1 MAFLLSSISISK
13 LTSKSICFF
22 LAPSCINAIFSLI
35 NLMSNIIL
43 NFVTLI
49 SLLVF
54 ILPFAIIKT
63 NMPYKINTLKKA
75 DWPPLLKEINQL
87 PNKLFYVGKVADW
100 SRKLLCVVGAR
111 KNTNYGREAVETFI
125 ESLRGYPITIVS
137 GLALGIDSIAHRAA
151 LKNNLPTIAVPGSGL
166 SLEVLHPQSHTHLA
180 TEIIEKGGM
189 MMNEFEPD
197 FKATHYSFPQRN
209 RIMAGMSHA
218 TLVIEATQ
226 KSGTLITAR
235 LATEYNRD
243 VLALPGSIFNT
254 TSQGPHMLIRLG
266 ATPIRDSNDILEALH
281 LEKTGN
287 EEYENNEEKYFDCS
301 EKEMFIIKLL
311 IEPLERDE
319 ILRQI
324 QTKHQIPVGEIHTLL
339 SLLELKGL
347 IKETLGEIHL
357 S

>member
-1 MAFLLSSISISK
+1 
-13 LTSKSICFF
+13 
-22 LAPSCINAIFSLI
+22 
-35 NLMSNIIL
+35 MS
-43 NFVTLI
+43 
-49 SLLVF
+49 
-54 ILPFAIIKT
+54 
-63 NMPYKINTLKKA
+63 YKIKKLEHK
-75 DWPPLLKEINQL
+75 DWPPLLEEINQL
-87 PNKLFYVGKVADW
+87 PNKLFYAGKIADW
-100 SRKLLCVVGAR
+100 NRKLLCIVGSR
-111 KNTNYGREAVETFI
+111 KNTNYGREATETLI
-125 ESLRGYPITIVS
+125 EGLKGYPITIVS

-189 MMNEFEPD
+189 MMNEFEPE
-197 FKATHYSFPQRN
+197 FKATQWSFPQRN

-218 TLVIEATQ
+218 TLVIEAEQ
-226 KSGTLITAR
+226 KSGTPTTAR
-235 LATEYNRD
+235 LATQNNRD

-281 LEKTGN
+281 LESHSASSDSASRD
-287 EEYENNEEKYFDCS
+287 EEKYFDCS
-301 EKEMFIIKLL
+301 EKEMLIIKLL

-324 QTKHQIPVGEIHTLL
+324 NTKHQIPIGEIQTFL

-347 IKETLGEIHL
+347 IKESLGEIRL
-357 S
+357 T

>member
-1 MAFLLSSISISK
+1 
-13 LTSKSICFF
+13 
-22 LAPSCINAIFSLI
+22 
-35 NLMSNIIL
+35 MS
-43 NFVTLI
+43 
-49 SLLVF
+49 
-54 ILPFAIIKT
+54 
-63 NMPYKINTLKKA
+63 YKIDILKKA
-75 DWPPLLKEINQL
+75 DWPPLLEGINQL

-111 KNTNYGREAVETFI
+111 KNTNYGREAVETLI

-151 LKNNLPTIAVPGSGL
+151 LKNNLPTIAIPGSGL

-180 TEIIEKGGM
+180 IEIIEKGGM
-189 MMNEFEPD
+189 MMNEFEPE
-197 FKATHYSFPQRN
+197 FKATQWSFPQRN

-218 TLVIEATQ
+218 TLVIEAEQ

-266 ATPIRDSNDILEALH
+266 ATPIRDSDDILEALH
-281 LEKTGN
+281 LEKIGN
-287 EEYENNEEKYFDCS
+287 GENENNEEKYFDCS
-301 EKEMFIIKLL
+301 EREMQIIKLL
-311 IEPLERDE
+311 IEPLARDK
-319 ILRQI
+319 ILRQA
-324 QTKHQIPVGEIHTLL
+324 QSEYQITVGEAQTLL

-347 IKETLGEIHL
+347 IRESLGEIRL